1 MRPPVSASFFRE
13 HPVFDRDEYAAAVGR
28 QAGDPAVSAMLAHH
42 LQAGNVKRVTRG
54 VFASVPGH
62 ADAENWPVDPFL
74 AAAWLRKRGC
84 IIAYYSALDLHGY
97 AHSVTFGL
105 QVIAPGRPGLV
116 KTRDFFCRF
125 VRPPPGFAPPDG
137 VTAVPYMGLTV
148 PATTLART
156 IVDLFHR
163 PAFACGAGEL
173 FDSLSLIDRV
183 SVPELIRHMG
193 ALGNAAA
200 AGALG
205 FWLDRDRQ
213 YLNVRDTELE
223 RLHALAPK
231 RPRYALGARPGA
243 GKLVRD
249 WNVILPRVVV
259 EPYREEFPC
268 SRRWPGKA
276 G

>member
-1 MRPPVSASFFRE
+1 MEPPVSASFFSE

-28 QAGDPAVSAMLAHH
+28 PAGDPVVGAMLGHH
-42 LQAGNVKRVTRG
+42 LQAGDVKRVTRD
-54 VFASVPGH
+54 VFASVPRH

-84 IIAYYSALDLHGY
+84 IVAYYSALDLHGC

-105 QVIAPGRPGLV
+105 QVIAPGRPELV

-156 IVDLFHR
+156 IADLFHR

-173 FDSLSLIDRV
+173 FDSLFLVDRV
-183 SVPELIRHMG
+183 NVPELVRHMST
-193 ALGNAAA
+193 LGNAAA

-205 FWLDRDRQ
+205 FWLDRNRQ
-213 YLNVRDTELE
+213 RLEVRDTELE
-223 RLHALAPK
+223 HLHALAPK
-231 RPRYALGARPGA
+231 RPRYALGAHPGT

-249 WNVILPRVVV
+249 WNVILPSVVV
-259 EPYREEFPC
+259 EPNRKEFP
-268 SRRWPGKA
+268 
-276 G
+276 

>member
-1 MRPPVSASFFRE
+1 MPRSVSAPFFCT
-13 HPVFDRDEYAAAVGR
+13 HPVFDRGEYAAAVGR
-28 QAGDPAVSAMLAHH
+28 RTGDPTVSAMLARH
-42 LQAGNVKRVTRG
+42 LRAGNVKRVTRG

-62 ADAENWPVDPFL
+62 ADAESWPVDPFL

-84 IIAYYSALDLHGY
+84 IVAYYSALDLHGC
-97 AHSVTFGL
+97 AHSATFGL

-116 KTRDFFCRF
+116 KTRHFFCRF

-137 VTAVPYMGLTV
+137 VAAVPYMGLTV

-173 FDSLSLIDRV
+173 FDSLSLVDRV
-183 SVPELIRHMG
+183 SVPELVRHMR

-205 FWLDRDRQ
+205 FWLDRERRRLD
-213 YLNVRDTELE
+213 VRDAELE
-223 RLHALAPK
+223 RLRALAPK
-231 RPRYALGARPGA
+231 RPRYAMGARPGT
-243 GKLVRD
+243 GKLARG
-249 WNVILPRVVV
+249 WNVILPSAVV
-259 EPYREEFPC
+259 EPYREEFP
-268 SRRWPGKA
+268 
-276 G
+276 